1 MSDEQK
7 REELAKYYKNKA
19 VVERR
24 KYAKKKVEVK
34 RTPSAY
40 EYDEQGNLVERRNGE
55 VVKTL
60 TLPVYRDVMPDEQ
73 IDMEQV
79 RRDAIALANKEY
91 DDARMALHEEYQKA
105 ERDHFQIHLLNQEVM
120 LADLR
125 LQDARAPVR
134 SIIKQG
140 DVEVRKLD
148 FSQPNEVRKY
158 PYDIAILC
166 NAPFHLQDQYVRIGQ
181 PGAKSF
187 VSIAEAKK
195 AIAGAVIVFD
205 NVNPDG
211 EGYGFLSLNWPV
223 EIEVEGTMYHSA
235 RQAIFGELA
244 KSFGDE
250 AHRQAIMVVE
260 KPEDIHYTVNDVPGF
275 ENNNEQNTIL
285 QEWETRLSDLIETVN
300 LHKFMQYPE
309 LVDTHD
315 AKLGAYEP
323 DDNILGTGVPLTH
336 QRAKTPIYWTGQ
348 NLQGKALMLV
358 RDILRQQREEE
369 RAKAAEAPKKSVKRS
384 IKKLSIAP
392 APVAPVSVAQVA
404 PVSVAPVEP
413 MVPVAPVAQVAAP
426 VAQVAAPSIR
436 RPRRIVPIE
445 QNNEVNLR

>member
-7 REELAKYYKNKA
+7 QEELAKYYKKKASVEKAKYNKKTAPKRA
-19 VVERR
+19 VL
-24 KYAKKKVEVK
+24 
-34 RTPSAY
+34 SY
-40 EYDEQGNLVERRNGE
+40 EYDEQGNLVERKDGE
-55 VVKTL
+55 VMRTI
-60 TLPVYRDVMPDEQ
+60 TLPVYRDVMSDEQ

-79 RRDAIALANKEY
+79 RKDAILVANKEY

-105 ERDHFQIHLLNQEVM
+105 EPSDFQIYLLNQEVEK
-120 LADLR
+120 ADLR
-125 LQDARAPVR
+125 LQDARFPLH
-134 SIIKQG
+134 SIIKQN
-140 DVEVRKLD
+140 DVEIRKLD

-158 PYDIAILC
+158 PYDVAILQT
-166 NAPFHLQDQYVRIGQ
+166 APFHLQDQYVRIGQ

-223 EIEVEGTMYHSA
+223 EMEVEGTMYHSA

-250 AHRQAIMVVE
+250 AHRQAIMIAE
-260 KPEDIHYTVNDVPGF
+260 RPEDIHYTIDDIPGDR
-275 ENNNEQNTIL
+275 EKWDPTL
-285 QEWETRLSDLIETVN
+285 RDLIETVN

-309 LVDTHD
+309 LGRRLLETQD

-323 DDNILGTGVPLTH
+323 DDNLLGTGVPLTH
-336 QRAKTPIYWTGQ
+336 QKAKNPIYWTGQ

-358 RDILRQQREEE
+358 RSILHQQNEEE
-369 RAKAAEAPKKSVKRS
+369 QAKVVLPKKSIKRS
-384 IKKLSIAP
+384 VKKESSSLPSAA
-392 APVAPVSVAQVA
+392 APVT
-404 PVSVAPVEP
+404 
-413 MVPVAPVAQVAAP
+413 VPVAPVAVP
-426 VAQVAAPSIR
+426 VAQVPSEAASLSR
-436 RPRRIVPIE
+436 RPRRIVLIE
-445 QNNEVNLR
+445 QNNELNLR

>member
-7 REELAKYYKNKA
+7 REELAIYYNKKA
-19 VVERR
+19 VMERR
-24 KYAKKKVEVK
+24 KYANKKVEVK
-34 RTPSAY
+34 RTSSAY
-40 EYDEQGNLVERRNGE
+40 EYDEQGNLVERRNEE
-55 VVKTL
+55 VIRTI
-60 TLPVYRDVMPDEQ
+60 TLPVYRDVMPDER

-79 RRDAIALANKEY
+79 RQDAIALANKEY
-91 DDARMALHEEYQKA
+91 DDARMALHKEYQKA
-105 ERDHFQIHLLNQEVM
+105 EPSDFQIHLLNKEVEK
-120 LADLR
+120 ADLR
-125 LQDARAPVR
+125 LQDARFPIR
-134 SIIKQG
+134 SIIKQS
-140 DVEVRKLD
+140 DVEIRKLD
-148 FSQPNEVRKY
+148 FSQPNEVRQH

-166 NAPFHLQDQYVRIGQ
+166 EAPFHLQDQYVRIGQ

-250 AHRQAIMVVE
+250 AHRQAIMIAE
-260 KPEDIHYTVNDVPGF
+260 NPEDIHYTVNDVPGDVE
-275 ENNNEQNTIL
+275 ENTQKWDATL
-285 QEWETRLSDLIETVN
+285 RDLIETVN

-309 LVDTHD
+309 LGGRLLDTHD

-323 DDNILGTGVPLTH
+323 DDNLLGTGVPLTH
-336 QRAKTPIYWTGQ
+336 PRAKNPIYWTGQ
-348 NLQGKALMLV
+348 NLQGNALMLI

-369 RAKAAEAPKKSVKRS
+369 REKVVEAPKKSVKRS
-384 IKKLSIAP
+384 IKKSSAAP
-392 APVAPVSVAQVA
+392 APASVAQVAPVSVAQVA
-404 PVSVAPVEP
+404 PE
-413 MVPVAPVAQVAAP
+413 PVAQVN
-426 VAQVAAPSIR
+426 APSIR

-445 QNNEVNLR
+445 QNNEINLR